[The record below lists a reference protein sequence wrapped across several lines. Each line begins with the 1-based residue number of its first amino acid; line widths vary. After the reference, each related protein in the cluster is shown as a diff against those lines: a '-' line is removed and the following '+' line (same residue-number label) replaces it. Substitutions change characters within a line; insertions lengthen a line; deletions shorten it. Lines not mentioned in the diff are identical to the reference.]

1 MVYFLLILF
10 RLSFSFYVA
19 IVDFVVVVF
28 LLRRSQSKY
37 HFDVQNVTFHIKN
50 CWPCEQQQ
58 KHTHRQ
64 RKQRAWLYRKHI
76 VIVVAWKLF
85 INLLPRQHLQLCSD
99 IESCDVWPSNSTTI
113 NPLRAEA
120 EWGHK
125 ILKVPRAKS
134 HMHASARVS
143 FARIVKYV
151 RTIYKYYM
159 HMLYSR
165 RYILLH
171 GGWRRCAWLCFL
183 TSCHFSYLFF
193 HSTTKSSP
201 HTYT

>member
-28 LLRRSQSKY
+28 CCVAHNQNTISMFKTWLFTSKTV
-37 HFDVQNVTFHIKN
+37 D
-50 CWPCEQQQ
+50 PCEKQQ

-125 ILKVPRAKS
+125 ILKVRRAKS